1 MVVNLC
7 RGEFH
12 PIMEGY
18 AGTSLRDETIGASSV
33 TNTPRLEFEQLSFVW
48 ENHRI
53 KGYRAHKI

>member
-1 MVVNLC
+1 LLLFFFFFLFYLIPLCMVVNLC

-33 TNTPRLEFEQLSFVW
+33 YKYTAS
-48 ENHRI
+48 
-53 KGYRAHKI
+53 